1 MVYVMLYRAE
11 EWCSRNAG
19 LKTTGFLPPLCF
31 RGIPAVNRN
40 PQSGGNDENGAR
52 GALWMEETEVD
63 VVVLMVIMT
72 EESPAFPL
80 GDRLPLLVAAEC
92 LFSFPPLLPVSIK
105 W

>member
-1 MVYVMLYRAE
+1 MSCSIVRKSGVAEMLG
-11 EWCSRNAG
+11 SK
-19 LKTTGFLPPLCF
+19 LLGFF
-31 RGIPAVNRN
+31 RLFVFSGIPAVNRN
-40 PQSGGNDENGAR
+40 PQSGGNDDNGAR

-80 GDRLPLLVAAEC
+80 GDRLPLLVATEC